1 MMQEHEIIEKIREF
15 FEDNY
20 ETMRL
25 EGGHTITEDTK
36 QTALTQ
42 VLLYYEKMKD
52 VATKVTHT
60 EVKLTL
66 PDQKTPKGRTF
77 TIEGIVDIVRDDDET
92 WMYDIKTHDPEF
104 IISNLHLYE
113 KQLNVYA
120 HIWQELRKEELDST
134 AVISTAF
141 PQPLKQAYLMND
153 MYRIKYEMAKW
164 KPLIPIP
171 FIQENVKDTV
181 NDFACVVDEIED
193 KKFLPVGVDVLK
205 TTMVGTNALFA
216 TKICRNCD
224 ARFSCSSYREYA
236 VGKGKGERGNFKK
249 YFEDF
254 GTDTDQEDWINV
266 NLQGRNPDNI
276 NATVTE

>member
-1 MMQEHEIIEKIREF
+1 MIQEHEIIEKIREF

-25 EGGHTITEDTK
+25 DGGHAITEDAK

-42 VLLYYEKMKD
+42 VLLYYEKMKE

-92 WMYDIKTHDPEF
+92 WMYDIKTHDPDY
-104 IISNLHLYE
+104 ITSNIHLYE

-120 HIWQELRKEELDST
+120 HIWQELRQEELDNT

-141 PQPLKQAYLMND
+141 PQSLKQAYLLND

-164 KPLIPIP
+164 QPLIPVP
-171 FIQENVKDTV
+171 LKQENVVETV
-181 NDFACVVDEIED
+181 LDFAGIVDEIED
-193 KKFLPVGVDVLK
+193 KHFHPASVDILAA
-205 TTMVGTNALFA
+205 TMDGTNTLFA
-216 TKICRNCD
+216 TRICHNCD
-224 ARFSCSSYREYA
+224 ARFSCNSYREYA

-254 GTDTDQEDWINV
+254 GTDIDKEDWVNA
-266 NLQGRNPDNI
+266 NLQAKNPDEI
-276 NATVTE
+276 NQTTID

>member
-25 EGGHTITEDTK
+25 EGGHAITEDLK
-36 QTALTQ
+36 QLALTQ
-42 VLLYYEKMKD
+42 VLLYFEKMMD
-52 VATKVTHT
+52 IATKVTHT

-66 PDQKTPKGRTF
+66 PDQKTPKGRSF

-104 IISNLHLYE
+104 ITSNIHLYE
-113 KQLNVYA
+113 NQLNVYA

-134 AVISTAF
+134 AIISTAF
-141 PQPLKQAYLMND
+141 PPPLRQAYQLND

-164 KPLIPIP
+164 QPLIPVP
-171 FIQENVKDTV
+171 FKQENVKETV
-181 NDFACVVDEIED
+181 NDFALIVDEIED
-193 KKFLPVGVDVLK
+193 KRFHPVGIEILTK
-205 TTMVGTNALFA
+205 TMEGTSTLFA
-216 TKICRNCD
+216 TRVCRNCD
-224 ARFSCSSYREYA
+224 ARFSCASYREYA

-254 GTDTDQEDWINV
+254 GNDTDQEDWV
-266 NLQGRNPDNI
+266 NANLAARNPDNI
-276 NATVTE
+276 NTLVTE

>member
-1 MMQEHEIIEKIREF
+1 MMQEFEIIEKIRES

-25 EGGHTITEDTK
+25 EGGHSITEDVK
-36 QTALTQ
+36 QLALTQ
-42 VLLYYEKMKD
+42 VLLYFEKMKD
-52 VATKVTHT
+52 VATRVTDT

-66 PDQKTPKGRTF
+66 PDQKTPKGRNF
-77 TIEGIVDIVRDDDET
+77 TIEGVVDIVRDDEET
-92 WMYDIKTHDPEF
+92 WMYDIKTHDPEY
-104 IISNLHLYE
+104 INSNIGLYE

-134 AVISTAF
+134 AIISTAF
-141 PQPLKQAYLMND
+141 PQPLKQAYLLND
-153 MYRIKYEMAKW
+153 VYRIKYEMAKW
-164 KPLIPIP
+164 QPLIPVP

-181 NDFACVVDEIED
+181 YDFASIVDAIED
-193 KKFLPVGVDVLK
+193 KKFHPAPIDILTSKMEG
-205 TTMVGTNALFA
+205 TTALFA
-216 TKICRNCD
+216 TRVCRNCD

-254 GTDTDQEDWINV
+254 GSDTDQEEWVNS

-276 NATVTE
+276 NPQQ

>member
-1 MMQEHEIIEKIREF
+1 MQEFEIIEKIRES

-25 EGGHTITEDTK
+25 EGGHSITEDVK
-36 QTALTQ
+36 QLALTQ
-42 VLLYYEKMKD
+42 VLLYFEKMKD
-52 VATKVTHT
+52 VATRVTHT

-66 PDQKTPKGRTF
+66 PDQKTPKGRNF
-77 TIEGIVDIVRDDDET
+77 TIEGVVDIVRDDEET
-92 WMYDIKTHDPEF
+92 WMYDIKTHDPEY
-104 IISNLHLYE
+104 INSNIGLYE

-134 AVISTAF
+134 AIISTAF
-141 PQPLKQAYLMND
+141 PQPLKQAYLLND
-153 MYRIKYEMAKW
+153 VYRIKYEMAKW
-164 KPLIPIP
+164 QPLIPVP

-181 NDFACVVDEIED
+181 YDFACIVDEIED
-193 KKFLPVGVDVLK
+193 KKFHPAPIDTLTSKMEG
-205 TTMVGTNALFA
+205 TTALFA
-216 TKICRNCD
+216 TRVCRNCD

-254 GTDTDQEDWINV
+254 GSDTDQEEWLNS

-276 NATVTE
+276 NPIN

>member
-1 MMQEHEIIEKIREF
+1 MMQEYEIIEKIKEY

-25 EGGHTITEDTK
+25 EGGHALTEEAK
-36 QTALTQ
+36 QIALTQ
-42 VLLYYEKMKD
+42 VLLYFEKMKE

-164 KPLIPIP
+164 QPLIPVP
-171 FIQENVKDTV
+171 FIQENVRDTV
-181 NDFACVVDEIED
+181 NDFAGVVDEIED
-193 KKFLPVGVDVLK
+193 KNFLPVNVEMLS
-205 TTMVGTNALFA
+205 TTLVGSNALFA
-216 TKICRNCD
+216 TRICQNCD
-224 ARFSCSSYREYA
+224 ARFSCASFREYA
-236 VGKGKGERGNFKK
+236 ISKGKGERGNFKK

-254 GTDTDQEDWINV
+254 GTDTDQEDWVNA
-266 NLQGRNPDNI
+266 NLQGRNPDTI
-276 NATVTE
+276 NTTATE